1 MDSWT
6 PKERVMPR
14 HYLSLAE
21 RTEDQINRL
30 LHTALTLKRDPA
42 ASEYAPDAL
51 RDKVLALLFKKPS
64 LRTRASFEMGMRHLG
79 GQAVTFGADEVGMG
93 KREAPEDVARVLS
106 RYVDAVM
113 IRTFGQDEIER
124 FAAASDVPVIN
135 GLTDLL
141 HPCQVLADLLTILE
155 IRGTLDQCE
164 VAYVGD
170 GNNVANSLLNAALRL
185 PIRLHLGVPKGY
197 EPDTA
202 VFERACADGRGTVTL
217 CHDPVEAVREAEFV
231 YTDVWASM
239 GQEREADARRPLFS
253 PFQVNLQL
261 LASARPHAKVLHCL
275 PAHRGDEITDEVMDG
290 PQSVVFDQ
298 AENRMWAQAAI
309 LLDLLVG

>member
-1 MDSWT
+1 
-6 PKERVMPR
+6 MPR
-14 HYLSLAE
+14 HYLSLAD
-21 RTEDQINRL
+21 RTEAEINAL
-30 LHTALTLKRDPA
+30 LQTALALKRDP
-42 ASEYAPDAL
+42 SSSGYAPDAL
-51 RDKVLALLFKKPS
+51 RGKLLALLFKKPS
-64 LRTRASFEMGMRHLG
+64 LRTRASFEAGMRRLG
-79 GQAVTFGADEVGMG
+79 GQVVTFGPDEVGMG

-113 IRTFGQDEIER
+113 IRTFSQDEIEK
-124 FAAASDVPVIN
+124 FAAASHVPVIN
-135 GLTDLL
+135 GLTDRL

-155 IRGTLDQCE
+155 ARGSLDGCT

-185 PIRLHLGVPKGY
+185 PIRLRLGVPRGH
-197 EPDTA
+197 EPDTDILG
-202 VFERACADGRGTVTL
+202 RARAQGRGTVML
-217 CHDPVEAVREAEFV
+217 QHDPKEAVEGAEFV

-239 GQEREADARRPLFS
+239 GQEAEAEARRPLFR
-253 PFQVNLQL
+253 PFQVNREL
-261 LASARPHAKVLHCL
+261 LASARPDAKVLHCL

-298 AENRMWAQAAI
+298 AENRMWAQQAI